1 MESTLFSR
9 EENFS
14 FWKNIVLALVF
25 FIITPTTLGLSLFSL
40 ISIDKSLSSKVLATQ
55 ATFIKKPQYGLR
67 VYASLPLNIP
77 TVGGSVGASDA
88 RDEIVRNYLERWNS
102 PMSHLSEYIV
112 QMADKYDL
120 DYRLITAIS
129 QQESNVCKIIP
140 PESYNCWGW
149 GIHSEGSLGFS
160 SYEEGIETVSKGLRE
175 EYLNKGYKTVEE
187 IMSKY
192 TPMSNGSWANG
203 VNTFMTDMQ

>member
-1 MESTLFSR
+1 
-9 EENFS
+9 
-14 FWKNIVLALVF
+14 
-25 FIITPTTLGLSLFSL
+25 
-40 ISIDKSLSSKVLATQ
+40 
-55 ATFIKKPQYGLR
+55 
-67 VYASLPLNIP
+67 
-77 TVGGSVGASDA
+77 
-88 RDEIVRNYLERWNS
+88 RNYLERWNS

-160 SYEEGIETVSKGLRE
+160 SYEKGIETVSKGLRE

>member
-1 MESTLFSR
+1 METTLFSR

-40 ISIDKSLSSKVLATQ
+40 ISIDKSLSSKVLVAQ
-55 ATFIKKPQYGLR
+55 ATFIEKPQYGLR

-160 SYEEGIETVSKGLRE
+160 SYEKGIETVSKGLRE

>member
-1 MESTLFSR
+1 METKLFSR

-14 FWKNIVLALVF
+14 FWKNMILVLVF
-25 FIITPTTLGLSLFSL
+25 FIITPTTLGISLFSL
-40 ISIDKSLSSKVLATQ
+40 VSINKSLSSKVLQTQ
-55 ATFIKKPQYGLR
+55 AAFVEKPQYGLR

-77 TVGGSVGASDA
+77 AVGGQVGASDA
-88 RDEIVRNYLERWNS
+88 RGQIIKSYLERWNS
-102 PMSHLSEYIV
+102 PMASLSEYIV
-112 QMADKYDL
+112 QISDKYDL
-120 DYRLITAIS
+120 DYRLVTAIS

-140 PESYNCWGW
+140 PGSYNCWGW
-149 GIHSEGSLGFS
+149 GIHSKGTLGFS
-160 SYEEGIETVSKGLRE
+160 SYEEGVETVSKGLRE

-203 VNTFMTDMQ
+203 VNSFMSDMQ